1 MPIRQA
7 LLEPLALS
15 AFGHE
20 GVVNGRVAVSEEKK
34 RTDLSDGFVRPVT
47 Y

>member
-34 RTDLSDGFVRPVT
+34 Q
-47 Y
+47 